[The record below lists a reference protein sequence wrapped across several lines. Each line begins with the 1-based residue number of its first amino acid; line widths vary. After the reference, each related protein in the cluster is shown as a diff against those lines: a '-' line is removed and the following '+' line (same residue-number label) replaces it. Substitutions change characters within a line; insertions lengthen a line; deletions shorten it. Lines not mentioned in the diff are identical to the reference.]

1 MAEHPEQAHS
11 IIETSD
17 RAVHFSDRALPLPA
31 ELRS

>member
-17 RAVHFSDRALPLPA
+17 QRRTFLDRALPSPA
-31 ELRS
+31 ELHS